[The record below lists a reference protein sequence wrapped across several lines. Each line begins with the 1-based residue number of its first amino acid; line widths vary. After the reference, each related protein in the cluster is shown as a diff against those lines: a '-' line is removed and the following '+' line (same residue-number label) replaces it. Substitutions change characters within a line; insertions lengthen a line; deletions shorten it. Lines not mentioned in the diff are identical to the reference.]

1 MNVTTGSS
9 TLCKIECVVLSVL
22 QLGKVYFIRRSHIA
36 YEQQK
41 YHTRKLNTF
50 IFVSLFYPV
59 ITKTNILDNV
69 AFNKD
74 HHKHK
79 SRADFM
85 YSLAKEMVNYV
96 DVNDIR
102 NSKRIQAHTMSSM
115 LSPTIVPS
123 SWQHQLMEILPKST
137 KPDPNRHTT
146 RSKYIYEW
154 PLLYRHSGKNQQSK
168 NGVGC
173 QQIDGER
180 VKTKLYCNIC
190 QAPVCADTKR
200 HKNIVCLEKQCS
212 VGTIYIVTRHW
223 WVSLH

>member
-1 MNVTTGSS
+1 
-9 TLCKIECVVLSVL
+9 
-22 QLGKVYFIRRSHIA
+22 
-36 YEQQK
+36 
-41 YHTRKLNTF
+41 
-50 IFVSLFYPV
+50 
-59 ITKTNILDNV
+59 
-69 AFNKD
+69 
-74 HHKHK
+74 
-79 SRADFM
+79 
-85 YSLAKEMVNYV
+85 
-96 DVNDIR
+96 
-102 NSKRIQAHTMSSM
+102 
-115 LSPTIVPS
+115 
-123 SWQHQLMEILPKST
+123 MEILPKST

-173 QQIDGER
+173 QQIEGER

-223 WVSLH
+223 WVSLHWCWWSVVSWSGELKQESHLVVFIFHDIDITCITKGYQVVPFIKDIDFWMKRGY